1 MYPNLEEK
9 VTQCLVAA
17 NFTMPQL
24 AEKMGLSE
32 AALAD
37 LCQRND
43 PRRSEM
49 EKLAHCLGVPTAY
62 FLGPVTQAGAF
73 NQAGVGNTQKIKIGK
88 AAAHE
93 LAAQLSICQF
103 ALHSINQLLEAK
115 EEIISLLRGG
125 YNRPN

>member
-1 MYPNLEEK
+1 MPATLEEK

-17 NFTMPQL
+17 NLTMPQL
-24 AEKMGLSE
+24 AEKVGLSE
-32 AALAD
+32 PALAV
-37 LCQRND
+37 LCQHND
-43 PRRSEM
+43 LRCFGIW
-49 EKLAHCLGVPTAY
+49 LAHCLGVPPAY

-73 NQAGVGNTQKIKIGK
+73 NQAASATPIRLSISK

-93 LAAQLSICQF
+93 LAAQLSICQHAF
-103 ALHSINQLLEAK
+103 HSINQLLEAK